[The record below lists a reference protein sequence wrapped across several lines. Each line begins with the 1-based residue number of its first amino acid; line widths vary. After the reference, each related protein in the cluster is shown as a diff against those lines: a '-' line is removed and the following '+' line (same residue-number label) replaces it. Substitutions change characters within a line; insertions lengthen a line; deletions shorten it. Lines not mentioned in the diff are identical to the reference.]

1 MLIFMGLAIVSSHRR
16 QPGSMGPF
24 EEVIYGVLRPVQS
37 GLSKGLD
44 GIKGFWDGYLGL
56 VAAQRENRSLRERI
70 WELEQQLTEY
80 HEIKASNE
88 RLRRLLDF
96 QSGSKLRTLAAEVI
110 GEDSTGWFHL
120 LVIDKGLAHGVTRGM
135 PVVVPEGV
143 VGQTIECAERSS
155 KVMLITDRNS
165 GVDVMIQ
172 RTRARGVLEGLGRKG
187 LCALK
192 YVARTEE
199 VVEGDRVITSGLG
212 GVYPKGLL
220 VGAVTSVS
228 REGYGLFQQVEVSPQ
243 VDFDRLEEV
252 MVLLEE
258 GAAGGRAQ

>member
-1 MLIFMGLAIVSSHRR
+1 MLILMALAIVSSHRR
-16 QPGSMGPF
+16 QPGGIGPF
-24 EEVIYGVLRPVQS
+24 EELIYGILRPMQS
-37 GLSKGLD
+37 GLSAGLS
-44 GIKGFWDGYLGL
+44 GMRALWDRYLGL
-56 VAAQRENRSLRERI
+56 VAVEKENRSLRERI

-110 GEDSTGWFHL
+110 GEDSTGWFHVL
-120 LVIDKGLAHGVTRGM
+120 IIDKGLAHGVNRGM

-143 VGQTIECAERSS
+143 VGQTIECAERSC

-192 YVARTEE
+192 YVARTEQ

-220 VGAVTSVS
+220 VGGVTSVS
-228 REGYGLFQQVEVSPQ
+228 KEGYGLFQQVEVSPQ

-252 MVLLEE
+252 MILLEE
-258 GAAGGRAQ
+258 NTPKGEAQ

>member
-1 MLIFMGLAIVSSHRR
+1 MLILMALAIVSSHRR
-16 QPGSMGPF
+16 QPGGMGPF
-24 EEVIYGVLRPVQS
+24 EELIYGMLRPVQS
-37 GLSKGLD
+37 ALSAGLNGMRA
-44 GIKGFWDGYLGL
+44 FWDGYLGL
-56 VAAQRENRSLRERI
+56 VAVERENRSLRERI

-110 GEDSTGWFHL
+110 GEDSTGWFHV
-120 LVIDKGLAHGVTRGM
+120 LVIDKGLAHGVDRGM

-143 VGQTIECAERSS
+143 VGQTIECAERSC

-187 LCALK
+187 PCALK
-192 YVARTEE
+192 YVARTED
-199 VVEGDRVITSGLG
+199 VLEGDRVITSGLG

-220 VGAVTSVS
+220 VGGVTSVS
-228 REGYGLFQQVEVSPQ
+228 KEGYGLFQQVEVSPQ

-252 MVLLEE
+252 MILLEE
-258 GAAGGRAQ
+258 GTLEGRAR

>member
-1 MLIFMGLAIVSSHRR
+1 LLILMALGIISSHRR
-16 QPGSMGPF
+16 QPGGMGPF
-24 EEVIYGVLRPVQS
+24 EEALYGVLRPMQS
-37 GLSKGLD
+37 ALSAGFKGARA
-44 GIKGFWDGYLGL
+44 FWDGYLGL
-56 VAAQRENRSLRERI
+56 VAVERENRALRERI

-80 HEIKASNE
+80 HEMKASNE

-96 QSGSKLRTLAAEVI
+96 QSGSKLRTLPAEVI
-110 GEDSTGWFHL
+110 GEDSTGWFHVL
-120 LVIDKGLAHGVTRGM
+120 IIDKGLAHGVKRGM

-143 VGQTIECAERSS
+143 VGQTVECAERSS

-172 RTRARGVLEGLGRKG
+172 RTRARGVLEGMGRKG
-187 LCALK
+187 ACSLK

-199 VVEGDRVITSGLG
+199 VAEGDRVITSGLG

-228 REGYGLFQQVEVSPQ
+228 KEGYGLFQQVEVSPQ

-252 MVLLEE
+252 MILLEE
-258 GAAGGRAQ
+258 GGLQGRNQ